1 MCHSIYRYPKA
12 NNKYMKD
19 YDRNKEQSTFQY
31 WDVTNLYD
39 WAMSENPLVNNFEW
53 IEDHSRFMK
62 IS

>member
-31 WDVTNLYD
+31 WDVTNLYG

-53 IEDHSRFMK
+53 IEDHSRFIK